1 MLILECLDH
10 HHIVT
15 CHVTRVKMKP
25 TGVALGKGTGEPL
38 MDSQPLTIS
47 SWPRAI
53 LHLDA
58 DAFFASCEQAIHP
71 ELRGRPVICGKERG
85 IVAAASYEAK
95 ARGVSRGVRLSDV
108 KKLCPDAVI
117 LPSDYETY
125 SLFSVRMFEIL
136 RRFSPDV
143 EEYSIDEAFVD
154 LTGLRRSFHGSYEMI
169 ADKMRTTIETELG
182 ITVSAG
188 VSLSKVLAKVGSKHK
203 KPNGL
208 TMIPGREIHRYLEKL
223 PIEKVWGIGPNTAAF
238 LRKFGV
244 ETALDYARKDEEFIG
259 KYLSKPYR
267 EIWHE
272 LNGRSVYPVTTES
285 KSGYQS
291 ISKTK
296 TFTPPSTDETFV
308 FAQLAKNLEN
318 ACIKARKYNLAATRL
333 ALFLRKQDFTS
344 SGVEIK
350 LTRPTAYTAELF
362 GVLRRGFQD
371 LYQPRELFRQTG
383 VVLCGLVA
391 ESGVQYTLFD
401 DTTRIEKMARIYE
414 SLDEISRKYGKH
426 TIQHGA
432 SLPAKLQA
440 QHEGER
446 GDVPARKNA
455 LFKGENK
462 RQRLGLPM
470 LHIKV

>member
-1 MLILECLDH
+1 
-10 HHIVT
+10 
-15 CHVTRVKMKP
+15 
-25 TGVALGKGTGEPL
+25 

-47 SWPRAI
+47 SWPQAI

-71 ELRGRPVICGKERG
+71 ELKGRPVITGKERG

-95 ARGVSRGVRLSDV
+95 ARGVKRGMRLFEA
-108 KKLCPDAVI
+108 KKVCPEAVF

-125 SLFSVRMFEIL
+125 SLFSVRMFEIM

-154 LTGLRRSFHGSYEMI
+154 LTGLRRSFHGPYELI
-169 ADKMRTTIETELG
+169 AENIRKTIETELG

-188 VSLSKVLAKVGSKHK
+188 VSLSKVLAKIGSKHK

-208 TMIPGREIHRYLEKL
+208 TMIPGRDIHLFLENL
-223 PIEKVWGIGPNTAAF
+223 PVEKVWGIGANTAAF
-238 LRKFGV
+238 LNKHGIA
-244 ETALDYARKDEEFIG
+244 TALQFARKDEGFV
-259 KYLSKPYR
+259 KKHLSKPYQ

-272 LNGRSVYPVTTES
+272 LNGRSVYPVTTETKDS
-285 KSGYQS
+285 YQS
-291 ISKTK
+291 ISKAK
-296 TFTPPSTDETFV
+296 TFTPASIDETFV

-318 ACIKARKYNLAATRL
+318 ACIKARRYRLAASRL
-333 ALFLRKQDFTS
+333 IIFLRKQDFTS
-344 SGVEIK
+344 TGVE
-350 LTRPTAYTAELF
+350 LRLSRPTAYPAEMF
-362 GVLRRGFQD
+362 GLLRQGFEHIYQART
-371 LYQPRELFRQTG
+371 LYRQTG
-383 VVLCGLVA
+383 VVLSGLTP
-391 ESGVQYTLFD
+391 EGDMQFTLFD
-401 DTTRIEKMARIYE
+401 DTAKIEKMASLYE
-414 SLDEISRKYGKH
+414 SVDRISEKFGKH

-432 SLPAKLQA
+432 SLPTKLQA

-446 GDVPARKNA
+446 GDVPQRKTA

-462 RQRLGLPM
+462 RQRLGVPL